1 MSRIGKKPVPI
12 PAGVQVNL
20 KDHTIEV
27 KGKLGTL
34 TQQIH
39 PVITVKQA
47 GHDLVVE
54 RPDDTPAVRAL
65 HGLTRALIANMVA
78 GVSTGFKRELQIE
91 GVGFRGEVQ
100 GSALVLS
107 VGFSHP
113 VRVEAP
119 QGITFAVDK
128 TGRSVQISGVDKT
141 LVGQVAANVRG
152 VRKPEPYKGKGIR
165 YSDEVVR
172 RKAGKAGKVGAG
184 GAK

>member
-1 MSRIGKKPVPI
+1 MSRIGRKPVAI
-12 PAGVQVNL
+12 PQGVQVNL
-20 KDHTIEV
+20 KDHSIEV

-34 TQQIH
+34 SQQLH
-39 PVITVKQA
+39 PSITVKKD
-47 GHDLVVE
+47 GGNIVVE
-54 RPDDTPAVRAL
+54 RPDDSPSVRAL
-65 HGLTRALIANMVA
+65 HGLTRALIANMVT
-78 GVSTGFKRELQIE
+78 GVSTGFKKDLQIE
-91 GVGFRGEVQ
+91 GVGFHGEVQ

-107 VGFSHP
+107 VGFSHT

-119 QGITFAVDK
+119 QGVSFVVDK
-128 TGRSVQISGVDKT
+128 AGRAVTVSGIDKT
-141 LVGQVAANVRG
+141 AVGQTAANVRG